1 MIAQLTGIM
10 KNEGK
15 SGEDRISQLSDD
27 VLCHILLFLT
37 TEEAVATSLL
47 STRWRFLWRMLPF
60 LDIHCSKPIIKS
72 HKSVNTFLALRITQN
87 ITRFHLKCNSHSCC
101 SHYVE
106 QWVCAVKARKVEHV
120 DISLC
125 MCHRSVINFATLF
138 TCATLVTL
146 KLEGLFNLSIPSGV
160 HLPKLKSLHLH
171 IHAFTSFS
179 SIRNLISGSPAL
191 ELFHLRQNWY
201 LSHFNE
207 LKIVRNSRVIQLFQR
222 KWFYNLVIQS
232 DRYYDFVPDY
242 LDSCSRSNIVK
253 AKVYMTV
260 FGGIKDFYANQ
271 FVCETL
277 KELCNVEFL
286 SLGDFRLE
294 KYPFSLDLLLLKN
307 LVELRLSLE
316 NRDSMYMELPGK
328 CPKLEV
334 LEVNIM
340 DDGCGANQRC
350 KYRISGGVRE
360 HDLSIVPF
368 SPETTL
374 LQS

>member
-1 MIAQLTGIM
+1 MM
-10 KNEGK
+10 NERK
-15 SGEDRISQLSDD
+15 SGEDRISMLSDD
-27 VLCHILLFLT
+27 VLCHILSFLT
-37 TEEAVATSLL
+37 TKEAIATSLL
-47 STRWRFLWRMLPF
+47 STRWRFLWSMLLF

-72 HKSVNTFLALRITQN
+72 HETVKTFLAPRITQS

-106 QWVCAVKARKVEHV
+106 QWVSAVIARKVEHV

-125 MCHRSVINFATLF
+125 MCHRSVLNFATLF
-138 TCATLVTL
+138 TCATFVTL
-146 KLEGLFNLSIPSGV
+146 KLEGLFNLSIPLDV
-160 HLPKLKSLHLH
+160 HLPKLKTLYLHL
-171 IHAFTSFS
+171 HAFTSFS

-191 ELFHLRQNWY
+191 KLFHLKQNWY

-232 DRYYDFVPDY
+232 DRSYDFISDY
-242 LDSCSRSNIVK
+242 LESGSRSNIVK

-260 FGGIKDFYANQ
+260 YGGIKDFYANQ

-277 KELCNVEFL
+277 KELNNVEFL
-286 SLGDFRLE
+286 SLGDFRVE
-294 KYPFSLDLLLLKN
+294 TYPFSLDLPLFKN
-307 LVELRLSLE
+307 LVELRVSLK
-316 NRDSMYMELPGK
+316 NRNSLYMELPGK
-328 CPKLEV
+328 CPKHEI

-340 DDGCGANQRC
+340 DDRYDATQRC
-350 KYRISGGVRE
+350 KYRINGGVRE

-374 LQS
+374 LES